1 MDDKAR
7 AQIMDR
13 IDDMLDQS
21 KAERY
26 H

>member
-1 MDDKAR
+1 MDDQAR